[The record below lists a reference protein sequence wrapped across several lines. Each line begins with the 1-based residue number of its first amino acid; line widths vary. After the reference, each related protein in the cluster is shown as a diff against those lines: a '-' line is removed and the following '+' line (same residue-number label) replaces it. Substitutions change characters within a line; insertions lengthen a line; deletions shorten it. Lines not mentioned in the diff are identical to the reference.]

1 MHVMVVAN
9 AIKRLATTIL
19 IINFDN
25 DKNQQLRLYH
35 SIPSFSHIH
44 VRSKIGAYF
53 FYRNFT
59 GSYSNKWSP
68 ITVTRN

>member
-25 DKNQQLRLYH
+25 DKKPATKT
-35 SIPSFSHIH
+35 IPQYSVI
-44 VRSKIGAYF
+44 
-53 FYRNFT
+53 FT
-59 GSYSNKWSP
+59 FM
-68 ITVTRN
+68 

>member
-25 DKNQQLRLYH
+25 DKKTATKTIPQYSVIFTH
-35 SIPSFSHIH
+35 SCEVKNWSIL
-44 VRSKIGAYF
+44 F
-53 FYRNFT
+53 FIVT
-59 GSYSNKWSP
+59 LQA
-68 ITVTRN
+68 ITAISGHR

>member
-44 VRSKIGAYF
+44 VRSKIGAYCF
-53 FYRNFT
+53 L
-59 GSYSNKWSP
+59 S
-68 ITVTRN
+68 